1 MHSSSNSI
9 AVLKRYSLVPVLLLV
24 PLLAFTA
31 SAASQTHIVDAT
43 VDVSKTG
50 APISKYIYGQF
61 LEHGGDI
68 VNTGVWSEMLVDRK
82 FFYPVAA
89 TAPTPPP
96 VIANS
101 GGNPRFRRTPTH
113 WWAPIGGADVVTMD
127 TNSPYAGD
135 QSPLVKL
142 DSKVLHGLS
151 QSGIA
156 VRKGN
161 AYTGRIVLAGSP
173 GTLVKVTLI
182 WGREASQRQTVTIRP
197 LVTAYRKFSLRYTVP
212 VNNDDATL
220 EITGTGAGSFHVG
233 AVSLM
238 PADNIEGF
246 RPDVIAALKQ
256 LRFGVLRF
264 PGGNFASA
272 YEWRY
277 GIGDIDKRPPIF
289 DPVWHA
295 VQPNDVGTDEFLTLC
310 RLLGV
315 DPYITVNAGF
325 SDAWSARELVEY
337 TNGATTTRMG
347 KWRAENG
354 HPESYHV
361 KFWGIGNEP
370 WGDYQMG
377 AMSLPQ
383 FELKHNLFA
392 KEMHKVDPSIK
403 LIAGGAMPDVME
415 GADQARR
422 INGQYVPDYLSAADW
437 TGQMLLDCLDNID
450 MVSEHYYA
458 SGTQHTDM
466 KLQKKVP
473 IDPPLSLIEWE
484 RAPAVQVR
492 AKYEHYQEYLK
503 RIPALRAKPVP
514 IAIDEWAYFGG
525 DRDSY
530 KVVPA
535 YAGAFHEMFR
545 HSDVFQMGAFTFA
558 TAMMSSNPSEAIL
571 NPTGMLFKMY
581 RDHFGT
587 IPVEVTGDSPQPK
600 PTFPA
605 GGDQPTVN
613 PGSDTYPLDVSAAL
627 SEDRKTLTIAVLNPS
642 DSEQSIKLAI
652 NGAKLASVGKR
663 WRMAPDSI
671 DATIQVDKK
680 PEVQV
685 EEESLGA
692 LPETVTVRPFSVN
705 IAMDVGDHDGLRFD
719 ATKLHNIL
727 DNYGIANSFEIY
739 SGTHT
744 SAVADRFQNHVLPF
758 FSKNLCFTTECP

>member
-1 MHSSSNSI
+1 MQSAIGSPQ
-9 AVLKRYSLVPVLLLV
+9 LKRPGVFLAVLLLSV
-24 PLLAFTA
+24 V
-31 SAASQTHIVDAT
+31 SAAQTSPVNVTIDA
-43 VDVSKTG
+43 SKTG

-68 VNTGVWSEMLVDRK
+68 VNTGIWSEMLVDRK

-96 VIANS
+96 VMGNAA
-101 GGNPRFRRTPTH
+101 GNPRFNRVPTR
-113 WWAPIGGADVVTMD
+113 WWAPVGGDGVVTMD
-127 TNSPYAGD
+127 TKAPFTGE
-135 QSPLVKL
+135 QTPLVKL
-142 DSKVLHGLS
+142 NGKEPRGIT

-156 VRKGN
+156 VRNGK
-161 AYTGRIVLAGSP
+161 AYTGRIQLAGSP
-173 GTLVKVTLI
+173 GAVVKVTLI
-182 WGREASQRQTVTIRP
+182 WGKESSDRQTVAIGP
-197 LVTAYRKFSLRYTVP
+197 LSASYRKFPLRFTATADT
-212 VNNDDATL
+212 DDATL
-220 EITGTGAGSFHVG
+220 EIAGTGAGAFHVG

-238 PADNIEGF
+238 PADNIQGF
-246 RPDVIAALKQ
+246 RPEIVAALKQ

-264 PGGNFASA
+264 PGGNFVSS

-277 GIGDIDKRPPIF
+277 GVGDIDKRPPIF

-325 SDAWSARELVEY
+325 GDAWSARELVEY
-337 TNGATTTRMG
+337 TNGAASTPMG
-347 KWRAENG
+347 KWRAANG
-354 HPESYHV
+354 HPEPYSV
-361 KFWGIGNEP
+361 KLWGVGNEP

-377 AMSLPQ
+377 SMSLPQ

-392 KEMHKVDPSIK
+392 REMRKVDPSIK

-415 GADQARR
+415 GADQSRR
-422 INGQYVPDYLSAADW
+422 INGQYVPDYLSSADW
-437 TGQMLLDCLDNID
+437 TGQMLLNCLDNID

-473 IDPPLSLIEWE
+473 IDPPLSFIEWQ

-514 IAIDEWAYFGG
+514 IAIDEWAYYGG
-525 DRDSY
+525 APNSY
-530 KVVPA
+530 KTVPA
-535 YAGAFHEMFR
+535 YAWAFHEMFR
-545 HSDVFQMGAFTFA
+545 HSDIFQMGALTFA
-558 TAMMSSNPSEAIL
+558 TATMSSNRTEAIL

-587 IPVEVTGDSPQPK
+587 IPVEVAGDSPQPK

-605 GGDQPTVN
+605 GGDQPAVN

-642 DSEQSIKLAI
+642 DAKHSMKLAI
-652 NGAKLASVGKR
+652 NNVKLASQGKLWQMAPSKIDAVVAVGK
-663 WRMAPDSI
+663 
-671 DATIQVDKK
+671 T
-680 PEVQV
+680 PEVSV
-685 EEESLGA
+685 DEHTLGA
-692 LPETVTVRPFSVN
+692 IPDTIDVPPFSVN
-705 IAMDVGDHDGLRFD
+705 I
-719 ATKLHNIL
+719 
-727 DNYGIANSFEIY
+727 Y
-739 SGTHT
+739 SYPL
-744 SAVADRFQNHVLPF
+744 Q
-758 FSKNLCFTTECP
+758 

>member
-1 MHSSSNSI
+1 MHPFFKTALAKTLSQQRALCLL
-9 AVLKRYSLVPVLLLV
+9 AVLALTLGTSAQIRTV
-24 PLLAFTA
+24 TA
-31 SAASQTHIVDAT
+31 TIDTA
-43 VDVSKTG
+43 KTG
-50 APISKYIYGQF
+50 EPISKNIYGQF

-82 FFYPVAA
+82 FFYPVAT

-96 VIANS
+96 VIGGG
-101 GGNPRFRRTPTH
+101 GGNPRFRRTPTR
-113 WWAPIGGADVVTMD
+113 WWAPIGGENAVTMD
-127 TNSPYAGD
+127 TKSSYTGD
-135 QSPLVKL
+135 RSPLVKL
-142 DSKVLHGLS
+142 DAKDPHGVS
-151 QSGIA
+151 QSGIV
-156 VRKGN
+156 VRKGK
-161 AYTGRIVLAGSP
+161 AYTGRIVVAGSP
-173 GTLVKVTLI
+173 GTVVKVTLI
-182 WGREASQRQTVTIRP
+182 WGKEATDRRTVTIRM
-197 LVTAYRKFSLRYTVP
+197 LGTTYRKFQLRYTGATDT
-212 VNNDDATL
+212 DDATL
-220 EITGTGAGSFHVG
+220 EITGTGTGSFHVG

-246 RPDVIAALKQ
+246 RAEVIAALKQ

-264 PGGNFASA
+264 PGGNFVSS
-272 YEWRY
+272 YEWRD
-277 GIGDIDKRPPIF
+277 GVGDIDKRPPIF

-325 SDAWSARELVEY
+325 GDAWSARELVEY
-337 TNGATTTRMG
+337 TNGAASTPMG
-347 KWRAENG
+347 KWRAANG
-354 HPESYHV
+354 HPAPYHV
-361 KFWGIGNEP
+361 QWWGVGNEP

-377 AMSLPQ
+377 SMSLPQ

-392 KEMHKVDPSIK
+392 KEMRKVDPSIK

-422 INGQYVPDYLSAADW
+422 INGQYVPDYLSSADW
-437 TGQMLLDCLDNID
+437 TGQMLLNCLDNID

-458 SGTQHTDM
+458 SGTQHSDV

-473 IDPPLSLIEWE
+473 IEPPLSLLEWE

-492 AKYEHYQEYLK
+492 AKYEHYKEYLK

-525 DRDSY
+525 NRDGY

-535 YAGAFHEMFR
+535 YVWAFHEMFR
-545 HSDVFQMGAFTFA
+545 HSDIFQMGAFTFA
-558 TAMMSSNPSEAIL
+558 TAMMSQNQTEAIL

-605 GGDQPTVN
+605 GGDQPAVN

-627 SEDRKTLTIAVLNPS
+627 SDDRKILTIAVLNPS
-642 DSEQSIKLAI
+642 DSEQSIKVAI
-652 NGAKLASVGKR
+652 NGAKLTSAGKL
-663 WRMAPDSI
+663 WRMAPSTI
-671 DATIQVDKK
+671 DATVQVGKK
-680 PEVQV
+680 PEVQL
-685 EEESLGA
+685 EEQSLGA
-692 LPETVTVRPFSVN
+692 LPDTIMVRPFSVN
-705 IAMDVGDHDGLRFD
+705 I
-719 ATKLHNIL
+719 
-727 DNYGIANSFEIY
+727 Y
-739 SGTHT
+739 SYP
-744 SAVADRFQNHVLPF
+744 VQ
-758 FSKNLCFTTECP
+758 

>member
-1 MHSSSNSI
+1 MHSLQKLAKTLSRHPAVCLLFLFALPCGLSSQARTVN
-9 AVLKRYSLVPVLLLV
+9 
-24 PLLAFTA
+24 
-31 SAASQTHIVDAT
+31 AT
-43 VDVSKTG
+43 VDTSKTG
-50 APISKYIYGQF
+50 SPISKNIYGQF

-68 VNTGVWSEMLVDRK
+68 VNTGVWSELLVDRK

-96 VIANS
+96 VIGNA
-101 GGNPRFRRTPTH
+101 GGNPRFNRVPTR
-113 WWAPIGGADVVTMD
+113 WWTPIGGAEEITMD
-127 TNSPYAGD
+127 TKLAYAGD
-135 QSPLVKL
+135 HSPLVKL
-142 DSKVLHGLS
+142 DAKEPRGFG

-161 AYTGRIVLAGSP
+161 AYIGSIVLAGSP
-173 GTLVKVTLI
+173 GAVVKVTLI
-182 WGREASQRQTVTIRP
+182 WGKDPGDRQTINLHTIG
-197 LVTAYRKFSLRYTVP
+197 AGYRKFPLRYTAATDS
-212 VNNDDATL
+212 DDATL
-220 EITGTGAGSFHVG
+220 EITGTGTGSFHVG

-246 RPDVIAALKQ
+246 RPEVIAALKQ

-264 PGGNFASA
+264 PGGNFVSA

-277 GIGDIDKRPPIF
+277 GVGDIDKRPPIF

-295 VQPNDVGTDEFLTLC
+295 VQPNDVGNDEFLTLC

-325 SDAWSARELVEY
+325 GDAWSARQLVEY
-337 TNGATTTRMG
+337 TNGAATTPMG
-347 KWRAENG
+347 KWRAQNG
-354 HPESYHV
+354 HPEPYHV
-361 KFWGIGNEP
+361 KFWGVGNEP

-392 KEMHKVDPSIK
+392 KEMKAVDPSIK

-415 GADQARR
+415 GADQSRR
-422 INGQYVPDYLSAADW
+422 INGQYVPDYLSPADW
-437 TGQMLLDCLDNID
+437 TGQMLLNCLDNID

-525 DRDSY
+525 NRDEY

-535 YAGAFHEMFR
+535 YAWAFHEMFR
-545 HSDVFQMGAFTFA
+545 HSDIFQMGALTFA
-558 TAMMSSNPSEAIL
+558 TATMSENRTEAVL

-587 IPVEVTGDSPQPK
+587 VPVEVTGDSPQPK

-605 GGDQPTVN
+605 GGDQPAVN
-613 PGSDTYPLDVSAAL
+613 PGSETYPLDVSAAL
-627 SEDRKTLTIAVLNPS
+627 SEDRTTLAIAVLNPS
-642 DSEQSIKLAI
+642 DSEQNIKIAI
-652 NGAKLASVGKR
+652 NGAKLASAGKL

-671 DATIQVDKK
+671 DASVQVDKK
-680 PEVQV
+680 PEVHV
-685 EEESLGA
+685 EEQTLGA
-692 LPETVTVRPFSVN
+692 LPDTITARPFSVN
-705 IAMDVGDHDGLRFD
+705 I
-719 ATKLHNIL
+719 
-727 DNYGIANSFEIY
+727 Y
-739 SGTHT
+739 SYP
-744 SAVADRFQNHVLPF
+744 VQ
-758 FSKNLCFTTECP
+758 

>member
-1 MHSSSNSI
+1 MHSFQKL
-9 AVLKRYSLVPVLLLV
+9 AFAKTLSLHPMVYLLL
-24 PLLAFTA
+24 LLALPC
-31 SAASQTHIVDAT
+31 AASSQARVVNAT
-43 VDVSKTG
+43 IDTSKTG
-50 APISKYIYGQF
+50 APISKNIYGQF

-68 VNTGVWSEMLVDRK
+68 VNVGVWSEMLVDRK

-89 TAPTPPP
+89 SAPTPPP
-96 VIANS
+96 VMGNTAV
-101 GGNPRFRRTPTH
+101 NPRSRRTPTR
-113 WWAPIGGADVVTMD
+113 WWAPVGGDDVVTMD
-127 TNSPYAGD
+127 TKAPYTGD

-142 DSKVLHGLS
+142 DAKEPHGFR

-156 VRKGN
+156 VRQGK
-161 AYTGRIVLAGSP
+161 AYTGRIVLAGSA
-173 GTLVKVTLI
+173 GTVVKVTLI
-182 WGREASQRQTVTIRP
+182 WGKEATDRQAVTIRM
-197 LVTAYRKFSLRYTVP
+197 LGTTYRKFPLRYAGATDT
-212 VNNDDATL
+212 DDATL
-220 EITGTGAGSFHVG
+220 EITGTGSGSFHVG

-246 RPDVIAALKQ
+246 RPEVIAALKQ

-264 PGGNFASA
+264 PGGNFVSS
-272 YEWRY
+272 YEWRN
-277 GIGDIDKRPPIF
+277 GVGDIDKRPPIF

-295 VQPNDVGTDEFLTLC
+295 VQPNDVGTDEFLILC

-325 SDAWSARELVEY
+325 GDAWSARELVEY
-337 TNGATTTRMG
+337 TNGAATTQMG

-354 HPESYHV
+354 HPGAYHV
-361 KFWGIGNEP
+361 KFWGVGNEP

-377 AMSLPQ
+377 SMSLPQ

-392 KEMHKVDPSIK
+392 KEMRKVDASIK

-437 TGQMLLDCLDNID
+437 TGQMLLNCLDNID

-458 SGTQHTDM
+458 SGTQHTDR
-466 KLQKKVP
+466 KLQKKVS

-525 DRDSY
+525 NRDGY

-535 YAGAFHEMFR
+535 YAWAFHEMFR
-545 HSDVFQMGAFTFA
+545 HSDIFQMGAFTFA
-558 TAMMSSNPSEAIL
+558 TAMMSENRSEVAL

-587 IPVEVTGDSPQPK
+587 IPVEVTGDSPQPM

-605 GGDQPTVN
+605 GGDQPAVN
-613 PGSDTYPLDVSAAL
+613 PGSPTYPLDVSAAF
-627 SEDRKTLTIAVLNPS
+627 SEDRKTLAIAVLNPS
-642 DSEQSIKLAI
+642 DSEQSIKFTI
-652 NGAKLASVGKR
+652 NGAELANKGKL

-671 DATIQVDKK
+671 DATVQVDKK

-685 EEESLGA
+685 EEQTLGA
-692 LPETVTVRPFSVN
+692 LPGTITVRPFSVN
-705 IAMDVGDHDGLRFD
+705 I
-719 ATKLHNIL
+719 
-727 DNYGIANSFEIY
+727 Y
-739 SGTHT
+739 SYP
-744 SAVADRFQNHVLPF
+744 VQ
-758 FSKNLCFTTECP
+758 